1 MKKIGIIGLGL
12 LGSAIAERLT
22 AVGYEVIGYDIDPS
36 KGGMASAAEVART
49 CSHLILSLPNSGIT
63 GSVLNQIAGELQ
75 AGAVI
80 LDTTTGAPADAERF
94 AAMLHE
100 RSVAYLEANV
110 GGSSEQVRQHEAIV
124 IAGGDAAV
132 LDRCAPLLNAFA
144 RRVFHSGLA
153 GSGNRMK
160 LVLNM
165 VLGLNR
171 AVLAEGLGFAMA
183 NGIDPRKALEVL
195 KDGPAYSRVMDTKGE
210 KMIARDFRPQ
220 ARLSQHLK
228 DVRLMLAEGE
238 QCSANLP
245 FSRLHREVLE
255 EIERSGFGGEDNSA
269 VIRAFLSKEEHR

>member
-1 MKKIGIIGLGL
+1 MKNIGIIGLGL
-12 LGSAIAERLT
+12 LGSAIAERMT
-22 AVGYEVIGYDIDPS
+22 AEGYEVVGYDVDPS
-36 KGGMASAAEVART
+36 KGGVASAAEVARS
-49 CSHLILSLPNSGIT
+49 CRQVILSLPNSAVTARVLGEV
-63 GSVLNQIAGELQ
+63 GSELR

-94 AAMLHE
+94 AAMLGE
-100 RSVAYLEANV
+100 RSVSYLEANV
-110 GGSSEQVRQHEAIV
+110 GGSSEQVRQCEAIV
-124 IAGGDAAV
+124 IAGGDADV
-132 LDRCAPLLNAFA
+132 LERCAPLLNAFA
-144 RRVFHSGLA
+144 RRVFHAGPA

-171 AVLAEGLGFAMA
+171 AVLAEALGFAIA
-183 NGIDPRKALEVL
+183 NGIEPRKALEVL

-238 QCSANLP
+238 QCAANLP

-255 EIERSGFGGEDNSA
+255 EMERSGFGGEDNSA
-269 VIRAFLSKEEHR
+269 VIRAFLPKEEHR